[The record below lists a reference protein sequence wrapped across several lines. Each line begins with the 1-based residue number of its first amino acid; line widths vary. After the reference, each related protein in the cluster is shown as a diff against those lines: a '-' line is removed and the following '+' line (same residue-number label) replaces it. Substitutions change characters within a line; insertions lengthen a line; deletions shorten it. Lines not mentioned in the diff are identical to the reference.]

1 MKIILASNSKR
12 RKDLLKKIN
21 LDFEIII
28 SDFDESSIP
37 INHLNPK
44 KYCTKLA
51 FEKAGKVSKK
61 FKDDL
66 IIGADTIVYFDNT
79 IIGKPKD
86 KKDAFK
92 YLKKLSN
99 NTHYVY
105 TGVSILNYNLNLN
118 TSLIDETKVTFN
130 KLSDNE
136 INYYI
141 DNYKPYDKAGA
152 YGIQDWS
159 SIFVKKID
167 GCFYNVVGF
176 PLSKFYKL
184 FNTLNLNKD

>member
-1 MKIILASNSKR
+1 MVK
-12 RKDLLKKIN
+12 
-21 LDFEIII
+21 F
-28 SDFDESSIP
+28 
-37 INHLNPK
+37 NPK

-167 GCFYNVVGF
+167 CCFYNVVGF